1 MIRKLSIRNYAIIS
15 ALEIDFP
22 AGLTIITGETGAGK
36 SILLGALGLIMGER
50 ADSRSL
56 FNEAEKCVIE
66 GWFDLS
72 GYDLREFFEAHD
84 IDYDESCVIR
94 RELTPAGK
102 SRAFVNDT
110 PVNLEVLRRLTG
122 ALVDLHQQ
130 FDTLDIHQ
138 VSFQLRMVDALAGN
152 HGLLAQY
159 QAGFRHYTKAR
170 NRLQDLRAAGEKASQ
185 EREFLQFQLR
195 EFQAANLEAD
205 EQERLE
211 SLLDQLTHA
220 EALKR
225 TLTAA
230 SHFITDGE
238 LPLSSQLNDLQ
249 RQLADVRRY
258 HPLLPELH
266 RRLEALALELDDLAG
281 EFDKLAEET
290 EYDPER
296 IKTVQERLDTL
307 YRLQHKHRVSTVG
320 ELLDIQRKL
329 EQQLDGLDHQGV
341 EMAELEK
348 EVAERTE
355 QLLVLAREL
364 SGRRRETAPV
374 FAGKVREMLAQLS
387 MPHTRFEIAVDTH
400 DILRATGLDD
410 IGFRFAANPGS
421 RLQAI
426 RDVASGGEL
435 SRLTLVTKSLVAS
448 AIPLPTLIF
457 DEIDQGVSGDVALQ
471 MGNILRRLSNQHQV
485 VVITHSPQV
494 ASKADAHYFI
504 FKSVQDGTTTTSV
517 RLLDPA
523 EQIKAIAVM
532 LSQNPPSEAALANAR
547 DLMERQV

>member
-1 MIRKLSIRNYAIIS
+1 MIKKLSIRNYAIIS

-22 AGLTIITGETGAGK
+22 EGLTIITGETGAGK

-50 ADSRSL
+50 ADSKSL
-56 FNEAEKCVIE
+56 FQEGEKCVIE

-72 GYDLREFFEAHD
+72 GYELREFFEAQD
-84 IDYDESCVIR
+84 IDYDDSCVIR

-110 PVNLEVLRRLTG
+110 PVNLEVLRQLTG

-152 HGLLAQY
+152 QGLLGRY
-159 QAGFRHYTKAR
+159 QTGFRQYTQAR
-170 NRLQDLRAAGEKASQ
+170 NRLRTLRADQEKAVQ
-185 EREFLQFQLR
+185 ERDFLQFQLR
-195 EFQAANLEAD
+195 EFQTANLEAE

-211 SLLDQLTHA
+211 ALLDQLTHA

-230 SHFITDGE
+230 SHFITEGE
-238 LPLSSQLNDLQ
+238 LPLSGQLNDLQ
-249 RQLADVRRY
+249 RQLAEVRRY
-258 HPLLPELH
+258 HPALPELH
-266 RRLEALALELDDLAG
+266 RRLETLGLELDDLAG
-281 EFDKLAEET
+281 EFEKLAEGT

-296 IKTVQERLDTL
+296 ILAVQQRLDIL
-307 YRLQHKHRVSTVG
+307 YRLQHKHRVSTVA
-320 ELLDIQRKL
+320 ELLELQRQL
-329 EQQLDGLDHQGV
+329 QERLDGLDHQGT
-341 EMAELEK
+341 ELEGLEK
-348 EVAERTE
+348 EVAERSG
-355 QLLVLAREL
+355 QLRVLAGEL
-364 SGRRRETAPV
+364 SSRRRETAPV
-374 FAGKVREMLAQLS
+374 FSDKVREMLTQLS
-387 MPHTRFEIAVDTH
+387 MPHTRFEIAVETH
-400 DILRATGLDD
+400 DTLTATGQDGIRFL
-410 IGFRFAANPGS
+410 FAANPGS

-471 MGNILRRLSNQHQV
+471 MGNILSRLSNHHQV

-504 FKSVQDGTTTTSV
+504 YKRVQDGHTTTNV
-517 RLLDPA
+517 RQLDRT
-523 EQIKAIAVM
+523 EQIKALAVM
-532 LSQNPPSEAALANAR
+532 LSQNPPSEAALANAK
-547 DLMERQV
+547 DLMERPV